1 MLKFSGVLI
10 GLAGAVAAM
19 PLIVSPAAAIAA
31 PVGPDAE
38 ICRKGDSPS
47 VLVHI
52 PAFKARSGKVRV
64 QIYGNNP
71 AEFLAKGQYLKRI
84 DLPVS
89 GNGPMEVCVGLP
101 NAGNFAVAV
110 RHDMDGNGKSGWSD
124 GGGFS
129 RNPGLSLMK
138 LKPDYKDVVITVGQ
152 ETRVVNVV
160 LNYRQGLA
168 IKPLKS

>member
-1 MLKFSGVLI
+1 
-10 GLAGAVAAM
+10 
-19 PLIVSPAAAIAA
+19 
-31 PVGPDAE
+31 
-38 ICRKGDSPS
+38 
-47 VLVHI
+47 
-52 PAFKARSGKVRV
+52 
-64 QIYGNNP
+64 
-71 AEFLAKGQYLKRI
+71 
-84 DLPVS
+84 
-89 GNGPMEVCVGLP
+89 
-101 NAGNFAVAV
+101 
-110 RHDMDGNGKSGWSD
+110 MDGNGKSGWSD